1 MPSFANI
8 RSAERTFDIL
18 RAMNSQNISRVRD
31 LQEKTE
37 LPPATVVRVL
47 ETLVSL
53 GYVQCHG
60 RRVGYTLTEKI
71 LELSA
76 GYHGLPLFIENAKDA
91 LLELTETI
99 RWPAALAT
107 LDGTAMVVRIST
119 IPNSPLAHTHS
130 TLQKR
135 LELLVRA
142 HGRAYLAFCSRE
154 ERRNLYW
161 QLHKQEITTLPPD
174 ELEERMQ
181 GILANIKALGYA
193 ERAHEIDPHTTTL
206 AMPIVVA
213 ERVRA
218 TVGVTF
224 FRGANAN
231 RNSILREMKN
241 VAERLQSMHVDDIV

>member
-1 MPSFANI
+1 LPSFANI
-8 RSAERTFDIL
+8 RSAERTFAVL
-18 RAMNSQNISRVRD
+18 RAMNTQNISRIRD
-31 LQEKTE
+31 LQEQTQ
-37 LPPATVVRVL
+37 LPPATIVRVL

-60 RRVGYTLTEKI
+60 RRVGYTLTGKI

-107 LDGTAMVVRIST
+107 LDGTAMVVRLST

-142 HGRAYLAFCSRE
+142 HGRAYLAFCSHE

-161 QLHKQEITTLPPD
+161 RLHQQEITTLPPD
-174 ELEERMQ
+174 ELEVRMQ
-181 GILANIKALGYA
+181 AILTKVKELGYA
-193 ERAHEIDPHTTTL
+193 ERAHEIDPQTTTL
-206 AMPIVVA
+206 AMPIIIA

-224 FRGANAN
+224 FRGAKADRN
-231 RNSILREMKN
+231 RILAEMN
-241 VAERLQSMHVDDIV
+241 EVVGRLQLSQIDDRE